1 MTDEQ
6 LGKIIQKAKQGKQT
20 AITDLY
26 EHTKDYSYFV
36 AQQYVEAD
44 DIGDVLQESYL
55 SVFQS
60 LNTFDD
66 SKKFKPWLHTIVRNK
81 ALDHLRKHN
90 RVKFTPIEEIEDLE
104 DFDATMPNELLEQA
118 DKRSDILAIIESLPV
133 GQKTVVRL
141 FYLDDLTISEISE
154 TLDVSIG
161 TVKKQLNTARKT
173 IKDKVLLE
181 ESRGNKLYTAAP
193 LPFLKQL
200 FEMEMESGL
209 HTIPAEMSK
218 QVLAGTLQGLG
229 ITGSSIIGGVGI
241 MALSATTKTVLA
253 TAGAIAVVAGIGI
266 PIYNNYQKEQ
276 QALLAQQQQEEEAK
290 QAEENQETKTP
301 DTQVGAEAP
310 TEASGVQFGVDANGN
325 PIAGIYIGNSGG
337 SLTPEQER
345 EYEKAKQEIAQQLED
360 LQKQYDKAQA
370 SKGSSSTAPDVKVQP
385 PKTEKPADG
394 TTGGSAGV
402 IPAFDTG
409 NQGFGGDKVQGGSG
423 TSATPDVKWG

>member
-26 EHTKDYSYFV
+26 EQTKDYAYFV
-36 AQQYVEAD
+36 AQQYVEAN

-60 LNTFDD
+60 LYTFDN
-66 SKKFKPWLHTIVRNK
+66 SKELKPWLHTIVRNK

-118 DKRSDILAIIESLPV
+118 DKRSDILTIIESLPV

-154 TLDVSIG
+154 ALDVSIG
-161 TVKKQLNTARKT
+161 TVKKQLYTARRT
-173 IKDKVLLE
+173 IREKVLLE

-193 LPFLKQL
+193 IPFLKQL
-200 FEMEMESGL
+200 FQMEMENGL

-253 TAGAIAVVAGIGI
+253 TAGAIAIVAGVSI
-266 PIYNNYQKEQ
+266 PIYNNYQQKQIQ
-276 QALLAQQQQEEEAK
+276 QAYAEQQEEEAK
-290 QAEENQETKTP
+290 QAEEKAE
-301 DTQVGAEAP
+301 AEAP
-310 TEASGVQFGVDANGN
+310 TQHILDANGN
-325 PIAGIYIGNSGG
+325 LIAGVKLDPNSF
-337 SLTPEQER
+337 TQEQLEM
-345 EYEKAKQEIAQQLED
+345 YEKHRKELDKEFEKQLED
-360 LQKQYDKAQA
+360 LQKQFDQAQA
-370 SKGSSSTAPDVKVQP
+370 NKGSGNNSDGQ

-394 TTGGSAGV
+394 ITGGSGGV
-402 IPAFDTG
+402 IPAFDNG

-423 TSATPDVKWG
+423 STIDNDTKWG